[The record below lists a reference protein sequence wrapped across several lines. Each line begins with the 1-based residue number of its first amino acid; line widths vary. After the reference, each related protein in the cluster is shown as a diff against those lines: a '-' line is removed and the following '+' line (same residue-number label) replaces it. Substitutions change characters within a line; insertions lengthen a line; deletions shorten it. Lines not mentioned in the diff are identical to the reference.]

1 MNYDPYYLA
10 MTQMGNATPQTQD
23 IGGLSPVFQNIAAQ
37 QANQNA
43 AMQQGQALTQ
53 AAGQTGQGGGMN
65 PMAMAQMLRKGKP
78 DQAGVNAKDAQMGGL
93 GTYNPMTQYDISQQY
108 GTDMYSPQSKMLA
121 AQESGIGFNSPV
133 SNMPV
138 VGAYGQLLPNN

>member
-10 MTQMGNATPQTQD
+10 MNPMGKPTPQMQD

-37 QANQNA
+37 QASQNA

-65 PMAMAQMLRKGKP
+65 PMMMAALLRKQDPNKP
-78 DQAGVNAKDAQMGGL
+78 APVTDYSQPMPNYTDPAYQDAG
-93 GTYNPMTQYDISQQY
+93 Y
-108 GTDMYSPQSKMLA
+108 
-121 AQESGIGFNSPV
+121 
-133 SNMPV
+133 
-138 VGAYGQLLPNN
+138 